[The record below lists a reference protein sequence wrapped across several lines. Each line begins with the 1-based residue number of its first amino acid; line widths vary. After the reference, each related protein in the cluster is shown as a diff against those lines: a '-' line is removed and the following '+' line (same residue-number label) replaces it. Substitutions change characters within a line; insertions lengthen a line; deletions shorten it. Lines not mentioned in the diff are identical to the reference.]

1 MFKVL
6 LNKLLKHSTTA
17 ILTTAVLGA
26 LYLQLSLLSGE
37 LELQRQQY
45 ETNVGQM
52 ATNLNDRVRL
62 HIRRKSMGLRKTA
75 STGDSTVTISTPMGT
90 TTLRWSSDQVQNLYG
105 LGGID
110 TTFLGGIFDNFQS
123 NLPWETQ
130 MSYGEMDSVILSEL
144 RAQGITVD
152 PMWSV
157 VENGY
162 LSTLTTEVF
171 DPQMVKFN

>member
-6 LNKLLKHSTTA
+6 LTKLRKHSPTA
-17 ILTTAVLGA
+17 ILTAAVLGA

-37 LELQRQQY
+37 LELQRHQY

-52 ATNLNDRVRL
+52 ATSLNDRVRL
-62 HIRRKSMGLRKTA
+62 HIRRKSMGMLKTTT
-75 STGDSTVTISTPMGT
+75 TGDSTITISTPMGN
-90 TTLRWSSDQVQNLYG
+90 TTLRWSSGQVQNPYG

-110 TTFLGGIFDNFQS
+110 TNFLGGIFDNFQS

-130 MSYGEMDSVILSEL
+130 LSYGEMDSIVSAEL
-144 RAQGITVD
+144 RAQGITVQ

-162 LSTLTTEVF
+162 LSTLTTE
-171 DPQMVKFN
+171 

>member
-62 HIRRKSMGLRKTA
+62 HIRRKSMG
-75 STGDSTVTISTPMGT
+75 TVP
-90 TTLRWSSDQVQNLYG
+90 LQFPHPWG
-105 LGGID
+105 LPRCAGPAIK
-110 TTFLGGIFDNFQS
+110 LKIYMA
-123 NLPWETQ
+123 WAE
-130 MSYGEMDSVILSEL
+130 
-144 RAQGITVD
+144 
-152 PMWSV
+152 
-157 VENGY
+157 
-162 LSTLTTEVF
+162 
-171 DPQMVKFN
+171 